1 MSGKKKNEAKEK
13 ASTRQLMGIAD
24 ITDHALV
31 TGYGELVFFMIKPTN
46 ISVLSESSVG
56 ARIYALMNVL
66 KGIAEIEMLCLN
78 SRENFEDNK
87 THLRSRMEAEQNPV
101 IRKLLLQDATTL
113 DRMQVQ
119 MATAREFLIIIRLR
133 DEKEAEVQPYL
144 SRIEKSLKDQG
155 FTTKKADEADIK
167 RLLGV
172 YYEQYTHLRK
182 NNLHSTSKGFA
193 NSIINK
199 DGIQT
204 FLVRMPSL
212 WISLKFDPLAWGF
225 IFYCLIRSISDGVKS
240 F

>member
-1 MSGKKKNEAKEK
+1 MSRKKKNDAKEK

-24 ITDHALV
+24 ITNHALV

-87 THLRSRMEAEQNPV
+87 THLRSRMDAEQNPV
-101 IRKLLLQDATTL
+101 IRKLLGQDATTL

-172 YYEQYTHLRK
+172 YYEQNVTTEKYED
-182 NNLHSTSKGFA
+182 F
-193 NSIINK
+193 
-199 DGIQT
+199 DGERW
-204 FLVRMPSL
+204 V
-212 WISLKFDPLAWGF
+212 
-225 IFYCLIRSISDGVKS
+225 IFGE
-240 F
+240 

>member
-1 MSGKKKNEAKEK
+1 MSRKKKNDAKEN

-101 IRKLLLQDATTL
+101 IRKLLQQDATAL

-133 DEKEAEVQPYL
+133 DEKESEVQPYL

-155 FTTKKADEADIK
+155 FTTKKADETDIK

-172 YYEQYTHLRK
+172 YYEQNVTTKKYED
-182 NNLHSTSKGFA
+182 F
-193 NSIINK
+193 
-199 DGIQT
+199 DGERWVIY
-204 FLVRMPSL
+204 
-212 WISLKFDPLAWGF
+212 GE
-225 IFYCLIRSISDGVKS
+225 
-240 F
+240 